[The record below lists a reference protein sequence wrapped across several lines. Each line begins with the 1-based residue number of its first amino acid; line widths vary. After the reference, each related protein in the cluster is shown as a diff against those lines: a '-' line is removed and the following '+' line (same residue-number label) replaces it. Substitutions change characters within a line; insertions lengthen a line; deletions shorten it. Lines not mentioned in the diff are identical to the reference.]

1 MNCKHKLQTR
11 EGTVYTKSSLTFL
24 FIQTYSFVGLY
35 KRERKRRKRKKTEG
49 EKEQRKKGPF
59 WWNVFARLFT
69 SKLPKKSQ
77 VSKDSFQLIFHFW
90 FARRLQNCAIIC
102 HGPRDKAKKESRN
115 FSSLIGFFG
124 DGQHYLANRM
134 AGFYMMQV
142 FTERYFRTDINSKFL
157 VILLS
162 ESYLWQWLN
171 MPSKV
176 GQLCAAR
183 SGQ

>member
-35 KRERKRRKRKKTEG
+35 KREKEKKQKEG
-49 EKEQRKKGPF
+49 TKKVHFDGTPLCG
-59 WWNVFARLFT
+59 RLLL
-69 SKLPKKSQ
+69 SYQKKSQ
-77 VSKDSFQLIFHFW
+77 MSKDSFQLIFHFW
-90 FARRLQNCAIIC
+90 FVRRPQNCAIIR

-115 FSSLIGFFG
+115 FSSVIGFFD

-142 FTERYFRTDINSKFL
+142 FTERYFRTDLNSKFL
-157 VILLS
+157 AILLS